1 MGGWGK
7 FQTIALPRAAFSAAG
22 SARAQAPPFFRSTF
36 MKLHIVPARTG
47 MAWVK
52 LGIRTFWKQPMALA
66 ALFFMTMAAM
76 SLASLIPLVGP
87 AVALM
92 LLPSATLAMMVAAAQ
107 ASQGRF
113 PMPTVLLVAFR
124 TGQQR
129 LRDMLVLGALYAVGF
144 LAVMGLS
151 ALIDGGQ
158 FAKVYLGGA
167 QLTKEVAE
175 DPSFQSAMWLSM
187 VLYLPLSLLFW
198 HAPGLVHWHGVPPVK
213 ALFFSIVACVRNFSA
228 FLVYGLGWL
237 GVFLLGGLVVA
248 LVSALLATAGLAG
261 SAAGG
266 IMVGAALMM
275 AAMFFTSVVFTFR
288 DSFEPPSTPVSEAP
302 HDTPPSPD
310 SPTPGPD

>member
-1 MGGWGK
+1 
-7 FQTIALPRAAFSAAG
+7 
-22 SARAQAPPFFRSTF
+22 

-47 MAWVK
+47 ITWVQ
-52 LGIRTFWKQPMALA
+52 LGVRAFWRQPMALA
-66 ALFFMTMAAM
+66 ALFFMTMASM
-76 SLASLIPLVGP
+76 SLATMIPLVGP
-87 AVALM
+87 AIALA
-92 LLPSATLAMMVAAAQ
+92 LLPSATLAMMVASAEAML
-107 ASQGRF
+107 GRF
-113 PMPTVLLVAFR
+113 PTPAVLLVAFR

-167 QLTKEVAE
+167 QLTKEIAQSA
-175 DPSFQSAMWLSM
+175 SFQGAMWLAM
-187 VLYLPLSLLFW
+187 LLYLPLSLLFW

-213 ALFFSIVACVRNFSA
+213 ALFFSIVACVRNFGA

-237 GVFLLGGLVVA
+237 GVFLLGGLVVSV
-248 LVSALLATAGLAG
+248 VSALLAVAGLAG

-266 IMVGAALMM
+266 IMVGAAMMM

-288 DSFEPPSTPVSEAP
+288 DCFEPSTTPTPQEP
-302 HDTPPSPD
+302 HEDSDTPPP
-310 SPTPGPD
+310 PTAGPDRG